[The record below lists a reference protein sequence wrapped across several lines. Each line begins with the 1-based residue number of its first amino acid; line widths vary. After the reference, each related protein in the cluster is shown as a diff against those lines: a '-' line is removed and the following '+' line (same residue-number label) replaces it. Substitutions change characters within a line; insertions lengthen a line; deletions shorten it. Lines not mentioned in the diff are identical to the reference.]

1 MIPIILSNSGLG
13 GANLA
18 IFEFLEVILN
28 PSHFIVILPEKND
41 SLSEKFEKI
50 GVKTFVISFRS
61 LCGNAEYK
69 IIKKLAFLILTIKQA
84 TLLGFILFNQR
95 RNYKSQKLIISN
107 SSTIF
112 IGYVFSKIFPKYR
125 HIVFHRESIELING
139 KVQLSHYEEFF
150 KVNVYGVKY
159 LLNRTFFIYIS
170 DYVKESV
177 EKVLIGKGFNSSDV
191 KRYGTKIYDGVQN
204 CFVDV
209 ESNPA
214 TTQKRE
220 FRFGVV
226 GLYMPNKG
234 QLEVIDAINIVN
246 QKYNLNYQ
254 VLFIGNVASM
264 KKYIKESNVKNIQL
278 INFIER
284 YKIFQMFDVLIM
296 PSKNEALGRVTVE
309 SMYSK
314 KLILGLKSGAT
325 TELLGDSERGRLYSN
340 KQELVKNMV
349 DLIELGI
356 NKKDEDRINKAFEF
370 SDIFNIKKY
379 VEKINKKIENKT
391 AESPYNIY
399 NNVDD

>member
-1 MIPIILSNSGLG
+1 LIPIILSNSGLG

-18 IFEFLEVILN
+18 LLEFLEVIIN
-28 PSHFIVILPEKND
+28 PSRFIVILPEKND
-41 SLSEKFEKI
+41 SLAEKFEKI
-50 GVKTFVISFRS
+50 GVNTFVISLKS
-61 LCGNAEYK
+61 LCGSSEYK
-69 IIKKLAFLILTIKQA
+69 IIKKLAFLVLTIKHA
-84 TLLGFILFNQR
+84 ILLRTILFMQR
-95 RNYKSQKLIISN
+95 SNYKSQKLIISN

-112 IGYVFSKIFPKYR
+112 IGYVFSIIFPKYR

-139 KVQLSHYEEFF
+139 KVQLSQYEGIF
-150 KVNVYGVKY
+150 KVNIYAVKRF
-159 LLNRTFFIYIS
+159 LNKTSFIYIS

-177 EKVLIGKGFNSSDV
+177 EKVLIGKGFNSLDV
-191 KRYGTKIYDGVQN
+191 KRYGTKIFDGVQN
-204 CFVDV
+204 CFGDF
-209 ESNPA
+209 ETNQA

-246 QKYNLNYQ
+246 QVHNLDYQ
-254 VLFIGNVASM
+254 VLFIGNVASL

-284 YKIFQMFDVLIM
+284 DKIFQMFDVLIM

-309 SMYSK
+309 AMYSK

-325 TELLGDSERGRLYSN
+325 TELIGDSERGRIYTN
-340 KQELVKNMV
+340 TQELVKNMV

-356 NKKDEDRINKAFEF
+356 TKKDEYNINKAFEF

-379 VEKINKKIENKT
+379 VEEINKKFENIA
-391 AESPYNIY
+391 AESPYDI
-399 NNVDD
+399 